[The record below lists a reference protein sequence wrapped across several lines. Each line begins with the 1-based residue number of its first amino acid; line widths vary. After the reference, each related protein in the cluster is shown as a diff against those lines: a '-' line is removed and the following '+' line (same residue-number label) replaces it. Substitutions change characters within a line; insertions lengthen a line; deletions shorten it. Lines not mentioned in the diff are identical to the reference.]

1 MDIGKYIKEL
11 LILHDCV
18 ILPGLGGFV
27 ANYRSAEI
35 NEMLKIISPPS
46 KSILFNR
53 NIYYNDGLLIG
64 HICVKTGMG
73 YKDVEIQVQG
83 YIEKIL
89 KTTGS
94 GTKFTIDELGFF
106 FNDKEKKLQFQA
118 EPGMNFLIESYSLHD
133 VHFRELFSQA
143 EKPVKSQ
150 SYFSQ
155 EDRSVRRRKTVRVLV
170 YTGIAASLL
179 AAVILIPVR
188 TGFLNYSD
196 LRLFRSKGD
205 LSTDKLP
212 EKEIT
217 ITETIQ
223 KAAPATYKIEIKPAE
238 FHIIAGSFRE
248 FGNARMLMKKL
259 EDQGLNVHILSS
271 GSEYFR
277 VSAGSYPNQE
287 DASLALSAIRE
298 LPGMDSA
305 WLLKD

>member
-53 NIYYNDGLLIG
+53 NLYHNDGLLIG
-64 HICVKTGMG
+64 HISGKTGLG

-83 YIEKIL
+83 YVEKII

-94 GTKFTIDELGFF
+94 GNKFVIDELGFF
-106 FNDKEKKLQFQA
+106 FQDKEKKLQFQA
-118 EPGMNFLIESYSLHD
+118 EPGMNFLIESYSLHNI
-133 VHFRELFSQA
+133 HFREMYADLG
-143 EKPVKSQ
+143 KGTKSRR
-150 SYFSQ
+150 YITG
-155 EDRSVRRRKTVRVLV
+155 EDSGTGRGKTIRRLV

-179 AAVILIPVR
+179 VALVLIPVK
-188 TGFLNYSD
+188 TGYLDYSD
-196 LRLFRSKGD
+196 MRLFRSNNDSYTNTVSKTEI
-205 LSTDKLP
+205 SVT
-212 EKEIT
+212 EKIQ
-217 ITETIQ
+217 ETKSEYQ
-223 KAAPATYKIEIKPAE
+223 NIEVRASE

-248 FGNARMLMKKL
+248 FGNARELMKKL
-259 EDQGLNVHILSS
+259 EDQGYTTRILSS

-277 VSAGSYPNQE
+277 VSAGSYSNKE
-287 DASLALSAIRE
+287 DASLVISTIRE

-305 WLLKD
+305 WLLKN